1 MRFNISRIILDTTNA
16 CRKLGLMLTLVTL
29 LVTSL
34 TDLSATASAAPAN
47 APSPIFLP
55 TISPTLSTTVAPSP
69 ETSLNVEIANGKMH
83 RGLLDGVP
91 VKFTIFNGY
100 AISEGDILLGS
111 ASAVLE
117 RMRAEAPNG
126 KFPLPGST
134 SLAKG
139 HTYGGANRLWPRN
152 AQGVVEVPYMITLD
166 PDNHVPAAIDIANA
180 QLAPFMKWIPRTS
193 EIDYVAFNLSED
205 ENYGSCFSSVGR
217 TGGLQNIG
225 GSKICAGGVLVH
237 EMGHA
242 VGLYHEQQRSDRGT
256 WLSIDLSNIDPSYV
270 GANYEPPS
278 NQRDIGGYDY
288 GSIMHYSAFSFVKVY
303 KPSLNTI
310 PAGIPIGARER
321 YSSGDLEAIRR
332 LYDFV
337 ESTITIDSF
346 PTGQNVLIDGVLSV
360 TPTVFNWSLGSSHTL
375 GVRAGVSNS
384 GGTLVTFARWNND
397 RAANLNPSQ
406 TITIVAGDGSL
417 GQPNNQP
424 SVSTYT
430 AHFSKVVEVRSS
442 SSVTGGIATLSPAP
456 QPLAGAS
463 GVYYRANTPM
473 TANAI
478 APSGF
483 QFGLWGP
490 STGLFHYPSASNR
503 SSNPY
508 NGPVAVGTD
517 FVLAEWIA
525 NFTDTALVRIK
536 AEHSGGEFT
545 GAITKRVDGSNNND
559 QNLPA
564 TSYLWAAGEARE
576 FEAKT
581 IFRGL
586 TTNVRYKFIAWE
598 GGPTSTV
605 PERVIV
611 TKPAGGLSGNVVYT
625 ARYIKQFKAYTVIDN
640 SSTSCG
646 SVSLDRAGPDEGFY
660 NFGDAL
666 TATYNPPAGM
676 RITHWNGNFVG
687 SGNQA
692 TFIVNDI
699 PYAAPE
705 INTVAESLR
714 ITSLSRTQFDFNT
727 PIEFDI
733 FGTGFTATSE
743 VYVSN
748 VRRTAVLVAANQIR
762 VTIAATETPVVGKA
776 VVSLAN
782 RVGACSALD
791 ASAIDIKS
799 GIAIAT
805 GNAPHTGWWWNQA
818 ENGRGFFIEKRGN
831 SLFMAGYYYEADG
844 RSTWFTSSGSF
855 TSNVFTGRAT
865 ALKNGQTLDGSYV
878 APQAGVDLGSIT
890 LTFTDASTATM
901 VWPGGTTP
909 ITTFVF
915 GGNGASTGE
924 NGWWWNAGESGRGY
938 SIEVQGNS
946 LFMVGFMYDAGGN
959 PVWYLSSG
967 PMQTPAKYTGP
978 LLVVRGGQTLTG
990 SYKAP
995 AGNTP
1000 IGNISIDF
1008 SAADQANMVLPSG
1021 KNVAITRFR
1030 F

>member
-1 MRFNISRIILDTTNA
+1 MRFYTSRLILKFTNA
-16 CRKLGLMLTLVTL
+16 RANLGLMLKVSTL
-29 LVTSL
+29 LVAAVAVL
-34 TDLSATASAAPAN
+34 TVSPAHALSP
-47 APSPIFLP
+47 PL
-55 TISPTLSTTVAPSP
+55 SP
-69 ETSLNVEIANGKMH
+69 ESISNADLANGKMH

-91 VKFTIFNGY
+91 VKFTISNGY
-100 AISEGDILLGS
+100 AITDGDILLGP
-111 ASAVLE
+111 AGVVLE

-126 KFPLPGST
+126 KFLLPGFT
-134 SLAKG
+134 SFAKG

-152 AQGVVEVPYMITLD
+152 AQGVVEVPYVITLD
-166 PDNHVPAAIDIANA
+166 PNNNVPAAIAAANA
-180 QLAPFMKWIPRTS
+180 QLAPFMQWVPRS
-193 EIDYVAFNLSED
+193 GQGDYVSFNLSED

-217 TGGLQNIG
+217 VGGSQNIG
-225 GSKICAGGVLVH
+225 GSKICSGGVLVH

-242 VGLYHEQQRSDRGT
+242 VGLYHEQQRADRTT
-256 WLSIDLSNIDPSYV
+256 WLNIDLSNIDPSYV

-288 GSIMHYSAFSFVKVY
+288 GSIMHYSAFSFVKVF

-310 PAGIPIGARER
+310 PAGIPIGARDR
-321 YSSGDLEAIRR
+321 YSYGDLEAIRR

-346 PTGQNVLIDGVLSV
+346 PAGQNVLIDGVVSA
-360 TPTVFNWSLGSSHTL
+360 TPAVFNWPIGSSHTL
-375 GVRAGVSNS
+375 GVPAGVSNS

-397 RAANLNPSQ
+397 RAGNLNPSQ
-406 TITIVAGDGSL
+406 TITVVAGDGSL
-417 GQPNNQP
+417 GQPSNRP

-430 AHFSKVVEVRSS
+430 AHFSQVVEVRSFS
-442 SSVTGGIATLSPAP
+442 NVAGGTATLTPAP
-456 QPLAGAS
+456 QPLPGAT
-463 GVYYRANTPM
+463 GVYYRANTSM
-473 TANAI
+473 TANAV

-490 STGLFHYPSASNR
+490 FTGLFHFPSASNR
-503 SSNPY
+503 SSNPH
-508 NGPVAVGTD
+508 NGPVSVGSD
-517 FVLAEWIA
+517 YVLAEWSA
-525 NFTDTALVRIK
+525 NFTDAALVRIK
-536 AEHSGGEFT
+536 AEHAGGEFT
-545 GAITKRVDGSNNND
+545 GAVTKRVDGSNNTD

-564 TSYLWAAGEARE
+564 TSYLWAAGESRE

-586 TTNVRYKFIAWE
+586 TTNVRYKFVAWE

-605 PERVIV
+605 PERVVV
-611 TKPAGGLSGNVVYT
+611 TKPAGGLSSNVVYT

-676 RITHWNGNFVG
+676 RITRWNGNFVG

-705 INTVAESLR
+705 INTVDEPLR
-714 ITSLSRTQFDFNT
+714 ITSLSKTQFNFNSQ
-727 PIEFDI
+727 IEFDI

-743 VYVSN
+743 VYVAN
-748 VRRTAVLVAANQIR
+748 VRRTAVLIAANQIR
-762 VTIAATETPVVGKA
+762 VTIPAAETPVLGKA

-799 GIAIAT
+799 GSALPA
-805 GNAPHTGWWWNQA
+805 GNTPHTGWWWNAA
-818 ENGRGFFIEKRGN
+818 ESGRGFFIEKRGD

-865 ALKNGQTLDGSYV
+865 TLKNGQTLEGNYV
-878 APQAGVDLGSIT
+878 APQPGADLGGIT

-915 GGNGASTGE
+915 GGNGGGTGE

-967 PMQTPAKYTGP
+967 PMQTPAKYTGA

-990 SYKAP
+990 PYKPP
-995 AGNTP
+995 AGNST

-1008 SAADQANMVLPSG
+1008 TGADQANMMLPSG

>member
-1 MRFNISRIILDTTNA
+1 MRLTISRTILNKLNA
-16 CRKLGLMLTLVTL
+16 RCKPGSLLTMGSLSVML

-34 TDLSATASAAPAN
+34 ATQLAAPAI
-47 APSPIFLP
+47 AITP
-55 TISPTLSTTVAPSP
+55 TSQPTLSTTVPLPP
-69 ETSLNVEIANGKMH
+69 EPVSNTDIANGKMH

-100 AISEGDILLGS
+100 AISEGDILLGR
-111 ASAVLE
+111 ASVVLE
-117 RMRAEAPNG
+117 QMRNEAPNG
-126 KFPLPGST
+126 KFPPPGFT

-152 AQGVVEVPYMITLD
+152 AQGVVEVPYVITLD

-193 EIDYVAFNLSED
+193 QGDYVSFNLSED
-205 ENYGSCFSSVGR
+205 ENFGSCFSSVGR
-217 TGGLQNIG
+217 VGGSQNIG
-225 GSKICAGGVLVH
+225 GSKICSGGVLVH

-242 VGLYHEQQRSDRGT
+242 VGLNHEQQRADRAA
-256 WLSIDLSNIDPSYV
+256 WLNIDLSNIDPSYV
-270 GANYEPPS
+270 GANYKPPS
-278 NQRDIGGYDY
+278 NQRDVGGYDY

-337 ESTITIDSF
+337 DSLITIDSF
-346 PTGQNVLIDGVLSV
+346 PAGQKVLIDGVLSA
-360 TPTVFNWSLGSSHTL
+360 TPAVFNWSIGSSHTL
-375 GVRAGVSNS
+375 SVPTGVSNS

-397 RAANLNPSQ
+397 RAANFNPSQ

-417 GQPNNQP
+417 GQPSNRP

-430 AHFSKVVEVRSS
+430 AHFSQVVEVKSS
-442 SSVTGGIATLSPAP
+442 SNIAGGTATLSPAP

-463 GVYYRANTPM
+463 GVYYRANTPI
-473 TANAI
+473 TASAV
-478 APSGF
+478 APSGY

-490 STGLFHYPSASNR
+490 STGLFHYPSAANR
-503 SSNPY
+503 SSNPH
-508 NGPVAVGTD
+508 NGPVAVGSD
-517 FVLAEWIA
+517 YVLAEWSA

-536 AEHSGGEFT
+536 AEHTGGEFT
-545 GAITKRVDGSNNND
+545 GAVTKRVDGSNNID
-559 QNLPA
+559 QNLPT

-576 FEAKT
+576 FEAKA

-611 TKPAGGLSGNVVYT
+611 TKPAGGLSSNVVYT

-640 SSTSCG
+640 GSTGCG

-676 RITHWNGNFVG
+676 RITRWNGNFVG

-692 TFIVNDI
+692 TFIINDI

-705 INTVAESLR
+705 INTVAEPLR
-714 ITSLSRTQFDFNT
+714 IASLSKTQFEFNA

-733 FGTGFTATSE
+733 FGTGFTAASE
-743 VYVSN
+743 VYVAN

-762 VTIAATETPVVGKA
+762 VTIPAAETPVLGKA

-782 RVGACSALD
+782 RAGVCSALD

-799 GIAIAT
+799 GSAVSA
-805 GNAPHTGWWWNQA
+805 GNTPHTGWWWNQA
-818 ENGRGFFIEKRGN
+818 ESGRGFFIEKRGD

-844 RSTWFTSSGSF
+844 RSTWFTSSGAF

-865 ALKNGQTLDGSYV
+865 TLKNGQTLEGNYV
-878 APQAGVDLGSIT
+878 APQAGVDLGGIT

-924 NGWWWNAGESGRGY
+924 NGWWWNASESGRGY

-959 PVWYLSSG
+959 PVWYLTSG
-967 PMQTPAKYTGP
+967 PMQTSAKYTGR

-990 SYKAP
+990 AYKAP
-995 AGNTP
+995 AGNTD
-1000 IGNISIDF
+1000 IGSISIDF

-1021 KNVAITRFR
+1021 KNVPITRFR